1 MELRHLRYFT
11 AVAKNLSFSK
21 AAEELHISQPPLS
34 RQIQE
39 LERELGTSLFDRKS
53 KRIELTKAGEYMKDK
68 AQRILDSVELMARNA
83 KAIGEAQT
91 RSLRIGCVSFLMYS
105 ALPPFF
111 ELMREREP
119 GIRLDIANLATE
131 AQEKAIRSGSLDIG
145 FIRSWQRDERL
156 VFEPLAA
163 EHLAVIH
170 PSSFAAGGDPRR
182 CIERLA
188 SSSFIA
194 ISRESGPVLSSKIKA
209 VCDEYGCSLNIGYV
223 CSDAY
228 SVIKLVGAGLGWSII
243 PALDYRDAALSG
255 VGIVTLPQTVGI
267 GLCYEREGLSETGK
281 RFVELAKVYFTKS
294 SFSGEACKG
303 EPRLRC

>member
-39 LERELGTSLFDRKS
+39 LERELGTSLFDRRS
-53 KRIELTKAGEYMKDK
+53 KRIELTKAGEYMKDE

-83 KAIGEAQT
+83 AAIGDTRT
-91 RSLRIGCVSFLMYS
+91 RSLRIGCVSFLMCS
-105 ALPPFF
+105 VLPPFF
-111 ELMREREP
+111 ELVREREP

-156 VFEPLAA
+156 AFEPLAA

-170 PSSFAAGGDPRR
+170 PSSFAADGDPRR
-182 CIERLA
+182 CIECLA

-194 ISRESGPVLSSKIKA
+194 ISRESGPMLASNINA
-209 VCDEYGCSLNIGYV
+209 ICEEYGCAPNIGYV

-228 SVIKLVGAGLGWSII
+228 SIIKLVGAGLGWSII
-243 PALDYRDAALSG
+243 PALDYRDAAIAG
-255 VGIVTLPQTVGI
+255 VGIVTLPQTLGI
-267 GLCYEREGLSETGK
+267 GLCYEKDGLSESGK
-281 RFVELAKVYFTKS
+281 RFVELAKGYFATL
-294 SFSGEACKG
+294 SFSGEA
-303 EPRLRC
+303 

>member
-11 AVAKNLSFSK
+11 AVAKHLSFSK

-53 KRIELTKAGEYMKDK
+53 KRIELTKAGEYMKDE
-68 AQRILDSVELMARNA
+68 AQRILDNVELMARNA
-83 KAIGEAQT
+83 TEIGDART

-105 ALPPFF
+105 TLPPFF
-111 ELMREREP
+111 ELVREREP
-119 GIRLDIANLATE
+119 GIRLDISNLTTE
-131 AQEKAIRSGSLDIG
+131 KQEMALHSGSLDIG
-145 FIRSWQRDERL
+145 FIRSWQRDESL
-156 VFEPLAA
+156 FFEPLAE

-170 PSSFAAGGDPRR
+170 PSSFAAADDPRC
-182 CIERLA
+182 CIDSLA

-194 ISRESGPVLSSKIKA
+194 ISQESGPFLSSKIKA
-209 VCDEYGCSLNIGYV
+209 VCDEYGCAPNIGYV

-243 PALDYRDAALSG
+243 PALAYRDAAIAG
-255 VGIVTLPQTVGI
+255 VGIVALPQSIGI
-267 GLCYEREGLSETGK
+267 GLCYAKDGLSESGK
-281 RFVELAKVYFTKS
+281 LFVELAK
-294 SFSGEACKG
+294 SFFAEWSFPGEA
-303 EPRLRC
+303 